1 MDIGNVTLAGLAA
14 VGVVN
19 VVGFFLPLIDP
30 RVKFALSFVAAFL
43 IIALVPV
50 QVQDQLLGWAKEA
63 LVIAFGM
70 SGVYKLS
77 QKIGGDR

>member
-1 MDIGNVTLAGLAA
+1 MDLNSTTLAGLAA

-19 VVGFFLPLIDP
+19 VVSFFKPTLDS
-30 RVKFALSFVAAFL
+30 RVKFALSVVTAFL

-50 QVQDQLLGWAKEA
+50 SLGEKLFDQAKQA

-70 SGVYKLS
+70 SGIYKIAS
-77 QKIGGDR
+77 KAGGQ